1 MKTTISKLTSQDLSV
16 VDNLRKRY
24 TKWLGFLTRK
34 ALRDYLERGG
44 GLGAKTENGELIGY
58 LLYAENSH
66 RFRITHLCV
75 AEEFVKQGIAKRLIN
90 ALKKTRS
97 SQKVIILHCRRDFP
111 AHKMWPKLEFV
122 SLGEKPSRS
131 AAGHLLTFW
140 CLTLAPNDQLSLFQA
155 KTSDDALDV
164 VIDAQVFFDFYE
176 PDSDKTKPSKALL
189 ADFLVGSL
197 NLCITEELFN
207 EINRSNDDK
216 RRQASQQRAHEF
228 PKVKHNPQSAE
239 YFQEALKKLLPSD
252 NEAQQSDIRQLAKT
266 AASDAEIFI
275 TRDQSLLKKSKK
287 ISDLTNLQVFSPTN
301 LTLHLHELSER
312 QSYVPTRISGIAL
325 EWRRLIVDDLASF
338 PFESFLN
345 QNERKGKFREK
356 LELFL
361 ASPDRYE
368 CERLRLENEIVA
380 IRVLESGID
389 KTTTVHLGRVAPSA
403 DRSLFECFL
412 VTDTVGKAV
421 KENRYLVKFEKALLA
436 PSLTPNLLK
445 TGFIECNES
454 FVRFCFARCLDRQ
467 QVSSMIA
474 ELCPESISNYQNM
487 SNPELERCCSPLG
500 LEDAHQKYFLIPVR
514 PGYAMSLVDTH
525 GAANDLFGGKTSV
538 LLRWDN
544 VYYRKKTHHNVL
556 QPPARILWY
565 VSGSQKQIVAVS
577 YLDSVEI
584 GAANALFKKFK
595 KFGILEWR
603 DFDQMCKGN
612 PSKELMALQFSH
624 TFPFREPVSL
634 EAMRTVY
641 KKSIVVQG
649 PSRIPP
655 KTFYKLFQLGY
666 PDQP

>member
-1 MKTTISKLTSQDLSV
+1 MKISKLTTADLDA
-16 VDNLRKRY
+16 VDDLMKQNSH
-24 TKWLGFLTRK
+24 TLGFLTRETI
-34 ALRDYLERGG
+34 RSHLEKECV
-44 GLGAKTENGELIGY
+44 LGAKTDNDELTGY
-58 LLYAENSH
+58 LLYAAYPE
-66 RFRITHLCV
+66 RFRLIHLCV
-75 AEEFVKQGIAKRLIN
+75 RENFRSQGIAKRLLEK
-90 ALKKTRS
+90 LKDSATT
-97 SQKVIILHCRRDFP
+97 QKVIKLNCRRDFP
-111 AHKMWPKLEFV
+111 AHKMWEKLDFV
-122 SLGEKPSRS
+122 PLGEKASRS

-155 KTSDDALDV
+155 KASDDALDV

-189 ADFLVGSL
+189 DDFLVDSL
-197 NLCITEELFN
+197 NLCITDELFN
-207 EINRSNDDK
+207 EINRSDDAK
-216 RRQASQQRAHEF
+216 RRQASQQRAYEF
-228 PKVKHNPQSAE
+228 PKVEHNPQSVE
-239 YFQEALKKLLPSD
+239 HFQAVLKKLLPSD

-266 AASDAEIFI
+266 AASDAAIFI

-301 LTLHLHELSER
+301 LIRHLHELSER
-312 QSYVPTRISGIAL
+312 QSYLPTRISGIAL

-338 PFESFLN
+338 SFESFLN

-368 CERLRLENEIVA
+368 CERLRLGNKIVA
-380 IRVLESGID
+380 IRVLENGID

-445 TGFIECNES
+445 AGFIECNES

-487 SNPELERCCSPLG
+487 PDLELERSCSPLN
-500 LEDAHQKYFLIPVR
+500 LEEVNQEYFLIPVR

-525 GAANDLFGGKTSV
+525 GAANDLFGGETSV

-577 YLDSVEI
+577 HLDNVEI

-624 TFPFREPVSL
+624 TLPFREPVSL
-634 EAMRTVY
+634 EAMRSVY
-641 KKSIVVQG
+641 KKGIVVQG

-655 KTFYKLFQLGY
+655 KTFDKLFQLGY

>member
-1 MKTTISKLTSQDLSV
+1 MKISKLTTADLDA
-16 VDNLRKRY
+16 VDDLRKENSH
-24 TKWLGFLTRK
+24 TLGFLTGETIR
-34 ALRDYLERGG
+34 RHLEKECV
-44 GLGAKTENGELIGY
+44 LGAKTDNDELTGY
-58 LLYAENSH
+58 LLYAAYPD
-66 RFRITHLCV
+66 RFRLVHLCV
-75 AEEFVKQGIAKRLIN
+75 REDFRSQGIAKLLVEK
-90 ALKKTRS
+90 LKNSATT
-97 SQKVIILHCRRDFP
+97 QKVIKLHCRRDFP
-111 AHKMWPKLEFV
+111 AHKMWKKLDFV
-122 SLGEKPSRS
+122 PLGEKASRS

-155 KTSDDALDV
+155 KVSDDALDV

-176 PDSDKTKPSKALL
+176 PDSDKTEPSKSLL
-189 ADFLVGSL
+189 ADSLVGSL
-197 NLCITEELFN
+197 NLCITDELFN
-207 EINRSNDDK
+207 EINRSDDAK
-216 RRQASQQRAHEF
+216 RRQASQQRAYEF
-228 PKVKHNPQSAE
+228 PKVEHNPQSAE
-239 YFQEALKKLLPSD
+239 HFQAVLKKLLPSD

-301 LTLHLHELSER
+301 LIRHLHELSER
-312 QSYVPTRISGIAL
+312 QSYLPTCISGIAL

-338 PFESFLN
+338 KFESFLN

-380 IRVLESGID
+380 IRVLESSLD
-389 KTTTVHLGRVAPSA
+389 KTTTTVHLGRVAPSA

-412 VTDTVGKAV
+412 VTDTVDKAV

-577 YLDSVEI
+577 HLDNVEI
-584 GAANALFKKFK
+584 GTANALFKKFK

-634 EAMRTVY
+634 EAMRSVY
-641 KKSIVVQG
+641 KKGIVVQG
-649 PSRIPP
+649 PSKILP

>member
-474 ELCPESISNYQNM
+474 ELCPESISDYQNM